1 MNVTHSST
9 TVTVAGED
17 ASDSNKGVAKF
28 LAADFDNS
36 SGEISLEDSVLKA
49 ITTDTGAITMAS
61 HAISVLGGEGMDVT
75 HSGTA
80 ITVAGEDATTSNKGV
95 ASFASA
101 DFDVSSGAV
110 SINSLSNSQ
119 LDNST
124 ITVGDST
131 IALGGSDTTLTGLTD
146 IDMVAGDVTIL
157 DTIGANTL
165 TIGASGGTVNIAG
178 NLTVSGAASTIESTT
193 IVVEDPL
200 LKLSKDS
207 TTDTADIGFYGRY
220 SDDAGTTIKYKG
232 IFSDVDN
239 TDTWTFFR
247 QTETEPSTTVNTSGT
262 NYALAGIKCYSVDAA
277 IIDGGAF

>member
-1 MNVTHSST
+1 
-9 TVTVAGED
+9 
-17 ASDSNKGVAKF
+17 
-28 LAADFDNS
+28 
-36 SGEISLEDSVLKA
+36 
-49 ITTDTGAITMAS
+49 
-61 HAISVLGGEGMDVT
+61 MDVT

-80 ITVAGEDATTSNKGV
+80 ITVAGEDASTSNKGV

-247 QTETEPSTTVNTSGT
+247 QTEAEPTTTVNTGGT